1 MKVLISPIIEN
12 KKISK
17 NLYRLSA
24 DFDSEI
30 KPGQFFM
37 LKTLDSSFL
46 LPRPISVNDV
56 KGTRLS
62 FLYRLEGQGT
72 RRISSLGA
80 NDEIQLFG
88 PLGNGF
94 DTEKLGGKIALVGG
108 GIGVAPLLYLCKK
121 LGERAHVYLG
131 YKDLENMY
139 IWDEFKNLAHETTIV
154 TEDGSFGEKGY
165 VTDYVPYDEYDAVV
179 TCGPEIMM
187 NKIVE
192 SCREKNLACYV
203 SLERRMACGM
213 GACLGC
219 IVETKNGNK
228 RACKDGP
235 VFKSD
240 ELI

>member
-1 MKVLISPIIEN
+1 
-12 KKISK
+12 
-17 NLYRLSA
+17 
-24 DFDSEI
+24 
-30 KPGQFFM
+30 
-37 LKTLDSSFL
+37 
-46 LPRPISVNDV
+46 
-56 KGTRLS
+56 
-62 FLYRLEGQGT
+62 
-72 RRISSLGA
+72 
-80 NDEIQLFG
+80 
-88 PLGNGF
+88 
-94 DTEKLGGKIALVGG
+94 
-108 GIGVAPLLYLCKK
+108 
-121 LGERAHVYLG
+121 
-131 YKDLENMY
+131 MY

-203 SLERRMACGM
+203 SLERRMASGM
-213 GACLGC
+213 GVCLGC